1 MIGRIIGNYRI
12 TSELAHG
19 GMGTV
24 YRGQHVHLPREV
36 VVKSILLTAFSPSAQ
51 SHLKAR
57 FRREAYIQSQLDH
70 PNIVRVYE
78 FFTAEDNYYLVMEYV
93 PGMTLRELL
102 SRQGVPTPAQAV
114 YLCKQALSALD
125 YAHNFSYVDESD
137 LRHTGIIHRD
147 IKPANMLLDNKGK
160 LKITDFGIVKVLGE
174 PGASGGMTQTGFH
187 PGTVEYMSPEQL
199 LGLDIDVR
207 SDLYSLGVT
216 FYEMLCGRLPFVRS
230 STGSDWEV
238 RKGHIEVEPP
248 PILGLRPD
256 LPPTLAAIIM
266 RSLRK
271 SPNERFQTASEFL
284 EALQIHERTV
294 GDAPARGMTGRMTKP
309 IAPPATAMDEAVTLI
324 SKSSAPSASQSSPG
338 ATGWPT
344 AAPSGPLVASPG
356 ASLEEAAT
364 MPLSQVGANSSPSP
378 NFVGTSARASLNS
391 DPTGEETIVVSRRS
405 SSKSRLGLA
414 ATGVGLLLAG
424 TAAGAYFFSGQPGR
438 NNLQSAVVKPEPTVT
453 AATPTPTSSL
463 AATPRPTVKPKPSAT
478 VQSVTISPAPPAQ
491 SAPAKAAGSLLAQ
504 AKALEDQEQYDEA
517 IAKYSE
523 FQRTNPASAESGLA
537 ISRINILSNVKRL
550 LAEAQ
555 TAMRAGHYVVA
566 RERYRAAMQL
576 NPNSQTARAGFLEA
590 RAKASN
596 QMNAP
601 QGRPQMTAPQGRT
614 YPPPEGEPPPPDGQG
629 RRRKFPKPTPD
640 PPQPEKQS

>member
-24 YRGQHVHLPREV
+24 YRGQHVHLPREI
-36 VVKSILLTAFSPSAQ
+36 VVKSILLTSFSPSAQ

-78 FFTAEDNYYLVMEYV
+78 FFAAEDNYYLVMEYV
-93 PGMTLRELL
+93 PGMSLRELL

-174 PGASGGMTQTGFH
+174 QGASGGMTQTGFH

-207 SDLYSLGVT
+207 SDKYSLGVT

-230 STGSDWEV
+230 TTGSDWEV

-256 LPPTLAAIIM
+256 LPATLAAIIM

-284 EALQIHERTV
+284 EALQIHERTI

-309 IAPPATAMDEAVTLI
+309 IAPSATAMDEAVTLI
-324 SKSSAPSASQSSPG
+324 SKSSAPHAPQPG

-344 AAPSGPLVASPG
+344 AAPSGTLMPPSDAL
-356 ASLEEAAT
+356 LEEAVT
-364 MPLSQVGANSSPSP
+364 MPISQVSVNSSHSP
-378 NFVGTSARASLNS
+378 DFAGTSARASLNS
-391 DPTGEETIVVSRRS
+391 NPTDEETIVVSRRS

-414 ATGVGLLLAG
+414 ATGIGLLLAG
-424 TAAGAYFFSGQPGR
+424 TAAGAYFFSGGPSR

-453 AATPTPTSSL
+453 AATPTPTSNPT
-463 AATPRPTVKPKPSAT
+463 ATPKPTVKPKPSAT

-491 SAPAKAAGSLLAQ
+491 SAPPARAAGSLLVQ

-555 TAMRAGHYVVA
+555 AAMQAGRYVAA
-566 RERYRAAMQL
+566 RERYRTAMQL
-576 NPNSQTARAGFLEA
+576 KPNSHTARAGFLEA

-596 QMNAP
+596 QMNTP
-601 QGRPQMTAPQGRT
+601 QGRP
-614 YPPPEGEPPPPDGQG
+614 YPPPEGEPPPGGQG
-629 RRRKFPKPTPD
+629 RRRKFPKPIPD
-640 PPQPEKQS
+640 PERQP

>member
-24 YRGQHVHLPREV
+24 YRGQHVHLPREI

-93 PGMTLRELL
+93 PGMSLRELL

-174 PGASGGMTQTGFH
+174 QGASGGMTQTGFH

-230 STGSDWEV
+230 TTGSDWEV

-284 EALQIHERTV
+284 EALQIHERTI

-309 IAPPATAMDEAVTLI
+309 IAPSATAMDEAVTLI
-324 SKSSAPSASQSSPG
+324 SKSSAPPASPSSPG
-338 ATGWPT
+338 TTGWPS
-344 AAPSGPLVASPG
+344 AAPSSSSGPLMSPSG

-364 MPLSQVGANSSPSP
+364 MPISQVGANSSHSP
-378 NFVGTSARASLNS
+378 DIVGTSARASSNS
-391 DPTGEETIVVSRRS
+391 NPTNEETIVVSRRG

-424 TAAGAYFFSGQPGR
+424 TAAGAYFFSGGPSR
-438 NNLQSAVVKPEPTVT
+438 NNLQSAAAKPEPTVT
-453 AATPTPTSSL
+453 AATPTPTSNPT
-463 AATPRPTVKPKPSAT
+463 ATPKPTVKPKPSPTA
-478 VQSVTISPAPPAQ
+478 QAVTISPTPAVQSPPPAK
-491 SAPAKAAGSLLAQ
+491 SASNLLVQ

-537 ISRINILSNVKRL
+537 IGRINILSNVKRL
-550 LAEAQ
+550 LNEAQ
-555 TAMRAGHYVVA
+555 AAMQAGRYVAA
-566 RERYRAAMQL
+566 RERYRTAMQL
-576 NPNSQTARAGFLEA
+576 KPNSQTARAGFAEA

-601 QGRPQMTAPQGRT
+601 RNRP
-614 YPPPEGEPPPPDGQG
+614 YPPPEGEPPPEGQG
-629 RRRKFPKPTPD
+629 RRRKFPKPIPD
-640 PPQPEKQS
+640 PQRQP